1 MERLL
6 QIVSRMNKVV
16 GIVTKCSLAF
26 IVLITVAD
34 VILRSFRRPIVGTY
48 ELVAFSGA
56 VAIGFSIPLTSWAK
70 GHIQVDF
77 FIMKL
82 SQRTRKII
90 NTLTKSLGIGLFLL
104 IGWNVI
110 ILGNDLRKAGEVS
123 FTLEF
128 PFYIV
133 AYGIGICS
141 FLQCLV
147 LLCDIVKILGDKY
160 E

>member
-1 MERLL
+1 MGKLY
-6 QIVSRMNKVV
+6 QFVSRVNKVV

-56 VAIGFSIPLTSWAK
+56 VAMGFSIPLTSWEK
-70 GHIQVDF
+70 KQIQVDF
-77 FIMKL
+77 IIMKF
-82 SQRTRKII
+82 SQVTRKII
-90 NTLTKSLGIGLFLL
+90 NIVTKSLGIGLFLM

-110 ILGNDLRKAGEVS
+110 ILGNELRRAGEVS
-123 FTLEF
+123 FTLQF
-128 PFYIV
+128 PFYPV
-133 AYGIGICS
+133 AYGIGVCS

-147 LLCDIVKILGDKY
+147 LLCDIVKISGGKH

>member
-1 MERLL
+1 
-6 QIVSRMNKVV
+6 
-16 GIVTKCSLAF
+16 
-26 IVLITVAD
+26 
-34 VILRSFRRPIVGTY
+34 
-48 ELVAFSGA
+48 
-56 VAIGFSIPLTSWAK
+56 
-70 GHIQVDF
+70 
-77 FIMKL
+77 MKL

-104 IGWNVI
+104 IGWNVM